1 MWTFRRPTTALVF
14 ATCLAGCATQNVA
27 TPGAPDAKAPVSSA
41 TVVPVS
47 AVVNQLKCDLGTFL
61 KSQDAHP
68 GVFTV
73 YNVTGTLTFSLE
85 RTTAN
90 GWSVAVAPSFPVMPF
105 GPGLSANVGRSRSTT
120 HDVGDDVILKFDM
133 QTQPDPSD
141 DPHAQTAVDQG
152 ACQHGLDGVG
162 HIIEPEALRRQVEG
176 IVLGA
181 PKIGFSTV
189 EYKGKFLLKQSDDPK
204 ASVSLY
210 IVSASL
216 PTNLQD
222 SSYTQQFDIT
232 LDLVAPAQKPS
243 EPPTAGT
250 GDAAKPPKGVIY
262 HMAPRAMM
270 AAPPRGS
277 QSPPNDSEPQPGASG
292 GAPEAGAGGLSE
304 HLKHLTDAIPAS
316 PPH

>member
-1 MWTFRRPTTALVF
+1 MTILGRSLGIPLF
-14 ATCLAGCATQNVA
+14 AIFLAGCATQNVA
-27 TPGAPDAKAPVSSA
+27 TPGAPDPKAAVPSA

-47 AVVNQLKCDLGTFL
+47 AVVNQLKCDLGDFL

-85 RTTAN
+85 RTTAS

-133 QTQPDPSD
+133 QAQPEPSD
-141 DPHAQTAVDQG
+141 DPHARTATDQG
-152 ACQHGLDGVG
+152 ACQHGLVGVG
-162 HIIEPEALRRQVEG
+162 HIIEPEALRQQVEG
-176 IVLGA
+176 IVRGA

-232 LDLVAPAQKPS
+232 LDLEPPTQKPS
-243 EPPTAGT
+243 AAPP
-250 GDAAKPPKGVIY
+250 PPVIY
-262 HMAPRAMM
+262 RAPPRRMM
-270 AAPPRGS
+270 AAPAPVEEAG
-277 QSPPNDSEPQPGASG
+277 SPPADREPQAGASG
-292 GAPEAGAGGLSE
+292 FSPDVGTGGLSE
-304 HLKHLTDAIPAS
+304 HLKHLTDTIPAP